1 MSIKSALKLVQ
12 KGAAAVGKVASKI
25 TGTQAKIAAGVG
37 AVVATGVAI
46 GTAAKDIKDSVGA
59 VGNLI
64 NGSAAG
70 NVGGLVGDVV
80 PAVAQSF
87 LSTSNMTLTYPKTLN
102 NVELNPAHI
111 NFQFF
116 ESDSFSK
123 LTSINL
129 PMPDSIKNP
138 NSINWDQGDFG
149 MIGHEVVQGLK
160 KMGSGQEFSTES
172 VEEKMKSIVERV
184 KSLGFYTGMSNIITG
199 AGGNNMS
206 AEDIMGATSGK
217 IPNPYKTMLFR
228 GVDFRSFVFTFQLV
242 PFSESDCD
250 LIHSI
255 VTKFREHSY
264 PDFAAD
270 KMFFTYPDEC
280 QITYMWETDH
290 NKWLNNF
297 KRAVCTGVDVDF
309 APRGQ
314 WSSLRNGFP
323 NMIEIST
330 RWTEVEIVTKDD
342 IRNVDSQGQRS

>member
-1 MSIKSALKLVQ
+1 MSVKSALKLVQ
-12 KGAAAVGKVASKI
+12 KGSGAVSKVASKI

-46 GTAAKDIKDSVGA
+46 GTIAKDIKETVGA
-59 VGNLI
+59 VGDVI
-64 NGSAAG
+64 DGGAAG
-70 NVGGLVGDVV
+70 NIGEVVGEVV

-87 LSTSNMTLTYPKTLN
+87 LSEDNISLTYPRTLN
-102 NVELNPAHI
+102 NMALNPAHI
-111 NFQFF
+111 NFQFYK
-116 ESDSFSK
+116 SDSMSK
-123 LTSINL
+123 MTSINL
-129 PMPDSIKNP
+129 PMPDAVKNP

-149 MIGHEVVQGLK
+149 MIGHEVVEGLK
-160 KMGSGQEFSTES
+160 KMGSGQQFTTEG
-172 VEEKMKSIVERV
+172 VEEKMAAIVERV
-184 KSLGFYTGMSNIITG
+184 KSLGFYTGMSNIIAG
-199 AGGNNMS
+199 AGGNSLS
-206 AEDIMGATSGK
+206 AENIMGAVTGK

-242 PFSESDCD
+242 PFSEADCD
-250 LIHSI
+250 LIHDI

-280 QITYMWETDH
+280 QITYMWETGH

-309 APRGQ
+309 APRSQ

-330 RWTEVEIVTKDD
+330 RWSEVEIVTKGD
-342 IRNVDSQGQRS
+342 IRNRDSQGQRS